1 MSPRLTGRLILA
13 MSALLVIAGHLLI
26 LGGCASTGRSGT
38 DARTDTRTREITV
51 THGQIPVTAAD
62 GAVSLVTVTSTTERT
77 LTQEQVSRTDT
88 QDERHSAPDVPA
100 IAAVAQPII
109 AAATGLG
116 LGQGAGALAA
126 LALTTAAGWMAR
138 RGEVKDKDQRLERLR
153 IDRDEAR
160 ALADERA
167 LKLPPDFNHSQSNS
181 G

>member
-1 MSPRLTGRLILA
+1 MRHRLLGRLILTLSA
-13 MSALLVIAGHLLI
+13 MLVIAGLVLI

-51 THGQIPVTAAD
+51 SHSQIPVTAAD
-62 GAVSLVTVTSTTERT
+62 GAVSLVTVTSATERT

-109 AAATGLG
+109 AAATGLS
-116 LGQGAGALAA
+116 LGQGAGALAT
-126 LALTTAAGWMAR
+126 LALTTAVGWMAR
-138 RGEVKDKDQRLERLR
+138 KGEVKDKDQRLERLR

-160 ALADERA
+160 ARA
-167 LKLPPDFNHSQSNS
+167 EQYALQLPPHSA
-181 G
+181 